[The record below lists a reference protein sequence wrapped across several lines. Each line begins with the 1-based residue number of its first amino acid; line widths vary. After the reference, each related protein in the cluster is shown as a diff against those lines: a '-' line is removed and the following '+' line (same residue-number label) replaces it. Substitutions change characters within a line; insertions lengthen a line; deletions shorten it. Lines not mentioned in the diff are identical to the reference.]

1 MKAHRKIKYSCPFC
15 GSECAKYN
23 NLAAKAFGGKT
34 IVMYKCSNQ
43 SCGATVSFDNMA
55 CNLNP
60 NITDG
65 WFFRRYLGGDSDAK

>member
-60 NITDG
+60 NITDR
-65 WFFRRYLGGDSDAK
+65 WFLNRYLGGDSND

>member
-34 IVMYKCSNQ
+34 FVMYKCSNQ

-60 NITDG
+60 NITDR
-65 WFFRRYLGGDSDAK
+65 WFLNRYLGGDSND